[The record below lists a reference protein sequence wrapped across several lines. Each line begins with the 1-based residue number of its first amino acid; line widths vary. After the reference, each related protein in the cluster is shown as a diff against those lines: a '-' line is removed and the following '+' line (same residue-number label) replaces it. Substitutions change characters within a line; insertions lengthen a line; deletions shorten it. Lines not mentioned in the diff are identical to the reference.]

1 MSDSQHYEN
10 LPDSEWDNLGRF
22 TGPEAKKVLARLES
36 VRVPVRVDFHDGRR
50 LLSDDEKDAARGAG
64 MAQGIYIRVP
74 RPLRQQ
80 AYDLRD
86 EALGT
91 TGLVE
96 EFNPHPE
103 GEGSSAPEPGQ
114 TFLDVNGQ
122 RVVSPVEEAD
132 IDEALR
138 EMDQTEGGGYLG
150 LHLRQEAVLQVNGNS
165 DFGFFL
171 ILHPGPESSPLRTDG
186 DLGLDEARAALLG
199 LLAEGA
205 AWRGPL
211 EWVAM

>member
-1 MSDSQHYEN
+1 MSESHHYDN

-22 TGPEAKKVLARLES
+22 TGPEAKKVLARLEAEGL
-36 VRVPVRVDFHDGRR
+36 PVRVDFHDGKR
-50 LLSDDEKDAARGAG
+50 LLSDDEADARRGAG

-80 AYDLRD
+80 AYALRD

-96 EFNPHPE
+96 DFNPHPE
-103 GEGSSAPEPGQ
+103 AEGPAAPEPGQ
-114 TFLDVNGQ
+114 TYLDVNGL
-122 RVVSPVEEAD
+122 RALCPVDEAA

-138 EMDQTEGGGYLG
+138 EMEETEGGGYIG

-165 DFGFFL
+165 DFGFFF
-171 ILHPGPESSPLRTDG
+171 ILHPGPEEKPVRTDG
-186 DLGLDEARAALLG
+186 DLTTEDARAAMLG

-205 AWRGPL
+205 AWRGEI
-211 EWVAM
+211 EWVEM